1 MRSRFLIFLA
11 FCLGIAACASPS
23 SSPDVYSR
31 SQSRTPY
38 TTHFGEVTR
47 VREVRI
53 EGEAS
58 GLGSFGGYM
67 VGSVVAGEAT
77 DSVVGAVVGGI
88 AGAVA
93 GQAVEKAATG
103 EIGLEI
109 EVLLD
114 KGDLLTIVQSNAI
127 RFKAGDK
134 VKVLRRGDREARVQR
149 RY

>member
-11 FCLGIAACASPS
+11 LCLGIAACAGPS

-31 SQSRTPY
+31 SQARTPY
-38 TTHFGEVTR
+38 TTQFGEVTR
-47 VREVRI
+47 VRDVRI

-67 VGSVVAGEAT
+67 VGSAVAGEAT

-103 EIGLEI
+103 EMGLEI

-127 RFKAGDK
+127 HFKPGDK